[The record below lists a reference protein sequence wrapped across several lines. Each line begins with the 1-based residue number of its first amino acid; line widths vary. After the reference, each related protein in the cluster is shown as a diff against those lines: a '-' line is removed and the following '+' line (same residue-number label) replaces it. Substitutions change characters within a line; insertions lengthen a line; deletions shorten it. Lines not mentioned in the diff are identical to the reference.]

1 MPDGGRSSPLIEHVD
16 ASRKNVR
23 NFGFLF
29 GGIFIIAAVIMFT
42 RGNGAW
48 VWAAGGALIFAVGG
62 AVCYPLMKPIYT
74 GWMLFAFVL
83 GWINTRVLLGVF
95 FYVVMTPIGLFLRA
109 RGKDLLDEKVDRDAA
124 SYWIK
129 RERKAFDPKRLERM
143 F

>member
-1 MPDGGRSSPLIEHVD
+1 LIERVD

-29 GGIFIIAAVIMFT
+29 GGISLALAVYMIV

-48 VWAAGGALIFAVGG
+48 VWAAAAAAAFAAGV
-62 AVCYPLMKPIYT
+62 AVAYPLLKPVYT
-74 GWMLFAFVL
+74 LWMLFAFAL

-95 FYVVMTPIGLFLRA
+95 FYLVMTPLGFVLRLS
-109 RGKDLLDEKVDRDAA
+109 GKDLLDESIDKNAA

-129 RERKAFDPKRLERM
+129 RGRAAFDRKRLERL

>member
-1 MPDGGRSSPLIEHVD
+1 MIEHVD

-29 GGIFIIAAVIMFT
+29 GGIFAAAAAVMFI

-48 VWAAGGALIFAVGG
+48 VWAAAGALVFAAGGAAL
-62 AVCYPLMKPIYT
+62 YPLMKPVYT
-74 GWMLFAFVL
+74 VWMLFAFVL
-83 GWINTRVLLGVF
+83 GWVNTRLLLGIF
-95 FYVVMTPIGLFLRA
+95 FYLVMTPLGLFLRL
-109 RGKDLLDEKVDRDAA
+109 RGKDLLDEKIDRKAA